1 MSGSVEDGERDAAAR
16 RARIQQAESRMV
28 LAATMQAKRSG
39 QLPPRRDTTAS
50 ETFTALAVIVALIGT
65 LALAIRYGG

>member
-1 MSGSVEDGERDAAAR
+1 MSGSAEDGERAAAAR
-16 RARIQQAESRMV
+16 RAKMQQAENRMV
-28 LAATMQAKRSG
+28 VQAAMHAKRSG

-50 ETFTALAVIVALIGT
+50 ETLTAIAVVVVLIGT